1 MALRATQEVEDLVK
15 EVLATIPV
23 RGHDITDQVCLAIE
37 NNPEWRKRYDD
48 LVAKFEQ
55 TSDVGRDIVNNWIGR
70 YTKRITGMSVVR
82 KNIPAKSTIIKS
94 YSELR

>member
-1 MALRATQEVEDLVK
+1 MARRATQEVEDLVM

-23 RGHDITDQVCLAIE
+23 QGHDITDQVCLAIE
-37 NNPEWRKRYDD
+37 NNPEWRRRYDD
-48 LVAKFEQ
+48 LVARSRHKD
-55 TSDVGRDIVNNWIGR
+55 TVNNWIGR
-70 YTKRITGMSVVR
+70 YTKQITGMSVVR